1 MRYAFLETKTC
12 ICFKDAVVIPVLMF
26 ACNRVT
32 VAKAVDSLLSY
43 RTDPAK
49 FPIIVSQVRT
59 LINIYNDDL
68 FSGYFCC
75 YKLHHELTASTYQIK
90 VMFPVTQSCELPSV

>member
-1 MRYAFLETKTC
+1 M
-12 ICFKDAVVIPVLMF
+12 VIPVLMF

-49 FPIIVSQVRT
+49 FPIIVSQVEAEARFW
-59 LINIYNDDL
+59 LHKN
-68 FSGYFCC
+68 S
-75 YKLHHELTASTYQIK
+75 KL
-90 VMFPVTQSCELPSV
+90 